1 MAAAAG
7 APTPASV
14 WSHECVS
21 RERGVSSR
29 EKKNALLLLLRG
41 GDDGHPRRLFSEL
54 KIFFYG
60 EKWRDFLESQIVKFS
75 LSFSLSLSLVSV
87 FITRKEE
94 ASVDH
99 PHSETGAR
107 VFGRRGRRMRF
118 GTRKKKKKK
127 SAFIRDFLLTS
138 RSIIIDCNSS

>member
-1 MAAAAG
+1 MVILVVFSPSSKSFFMG
-7 APTPASV
+7 KNGETF
-14 WSHECVS
+14 WSPK
-21 RERGVSSR
+21 SS
-29 EKKNALLLLLRG
+29 N
-41 GDDGHPRRLFSEL
+41 
-54 KIFFYG
+54 
-60 EKWRDFLESQIVKFS
+60 S
-75 LSFSLSLSLVSV
+75 LSLSLSLSLVSV

-99 PHSETGAR
+99 PHSEAGAR

>member
-1 MAAAAG
+1 MVILVVFSPSSKSFFMG
-7 APTPASV
+7 KNGETF
-14 WSHECVS
+14 WSPK
-21 RERGVSSR
+21 SS
-29 EKKNALLLLLRG
+29 N
-41 GDDGHPRRLFSEL
+41 
-54 KIFFYG
+54 
-60 EKWRDFLESQIVKFS
+60 S
-75 LSFSLSLSLVSV
+75 LSLSLSLSLVSV

-99 PHSETGAR
+99 PHSEAGAR
-107 VFGRRGRRMRF
+107 VFGRRMRF